1 MGAQSAGTR
10 KPEASVAASFSL
22 RVFDRGAV
30 AWREK
35 DRSLKAA
42 ATKSEAFLVLTQSV
56 GTRKNRFGWGE
67 AVLRIEK
74 VFRPKAPELIQ
85 LGVEHVEDILSGR
98 PLHQFV
104 SDDRIAGQPVEP
116 ALHQLELPGSK
127 APDDGEQH
135 HPGKDR
141 TELLA
146 VGHPD
151 GDAAAGAILILGIR
165 SGARVG
171 LRGESEGPECHT
183 GKVKAIQPGSGFSS
197 VQVRGAY
204 RFERFRRAAPFRY
217 VRRLEKAG
225 DRKSVV

>member
-1 MGAQSAGTR
+1 MILNSAEKGNTSPSRWRLKVNCRTERTQPKGCGYQARSVPIRLSPRSGGTR
-10 KPEASVAASFSL
+10 SGVSVAASFSL

-56 GTRKNRFGWGE
+56 GTRKNRFRSGE

-74 VFRPKAPELIQ
+74 VFCPKAPELIQ

-116 ALHQLELPGSK
+116 AL
-127 APDDGEQH
+127 
-135 HPGKDR
+135 R
-141 TELLA
+141 
-146 VGHPD
+146 
-151 GDAAAGAILILGIR
+151 
-165 SGARVG
+165 
-171 LRGESEGPECHT
+171 
-183 GKVKAIQPGSGFSS
+183 
-197 VQVRGAY
+197 
-204 RFERFRRAAPFRY
+204 
-217 VRRLEKAG
+217 
-225 DRKSVV
+225 